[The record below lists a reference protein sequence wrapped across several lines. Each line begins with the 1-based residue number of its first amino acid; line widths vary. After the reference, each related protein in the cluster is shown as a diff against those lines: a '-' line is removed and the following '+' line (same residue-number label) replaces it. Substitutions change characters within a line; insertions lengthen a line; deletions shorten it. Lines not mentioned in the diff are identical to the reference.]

1 MGWDKH
7 ATTVYTFTNTLNRKR
22 SKVSMAGMDDENASH
37 SYIICV
43 SKNCTY
49 GLLHNRAEI

>member
-7 ATTVYTFTNTLNRKR
+7 ATTVYTFTNTLNWKR